1 MRISWSRFLKESLLW
16 PRVSRMLFIINQA
29 GFFEHVS
36 STCAP
41 LKPTN
46 KKSRSHALTP
56 FLPKSDKH
64 TITPNST
71 DPESNV
77 KVGRIAET
85 ITNLRS
91 FDCWTNSLRQYQ
103 RKWTEKM
110 YGELAYRCYGVKG
123 WKEKS
128 KRHFH
133 VLLSTQPRA
142 HYVSNGSWQNALSIW
157 LFLFLAGL
165 LFCQGVTAVLVI

>member
-1 MRISWSRFLKESLLW
+1 
-16 PRVSRMLFIINQA
+16 MLFIINQA

-46 KKSRSHALTP
+46 KKSRSLALTP

-64 TITPNST
+64 TIIPFIFIYNST

-85 ITNLRS
+85 ITSLRS
-91 FDCWTNSLRQYQ
+91 FDC
-103 RKWTEKM
+103 
-110 YGELAYRCYGVKG
+110 
-123 WKEKS
+123 
-128 KRHFH
+128 
-133 VLLSTQPRA
+133 
-142 HYVSNGSWQNALSIW
+142 
-157 LFLFLAGL
+157 
-165 LFCQGVTAVLVI
+165 

>member
-1 MRISWSRFLKESLLW
+1 
-16 PRVSRMLFIINQA
+16 MLFIINEA

-91 FDCWTNSLRQYQ
+91 FDC
-103 RKWTEKM
+103 
-110 YGELAYRCYGVKG
+110 
-123 WKEKS
+123 
-128 KRHFH
+128 
-133 VLLSTQPRA
+133 
-142 HYVSNGSWQNALSIW
+142 
-157 LFLFLAGL
+157 
-165 LFCQGVTAVLVI
+165 

>member
-1 MRISWSRFLKESLLW
+1 MKRKQRKKMRISWSRFLKESLLW

-103 RKWTEKM
+103 RKWTEKKVWRTCIPM
-110 YGELAYRCYGVKG
+110 LRCKGLKGEKQAT
-123 WKEKS
+123 
-128 KRHFH
+128 
-133 VLLSTQPRA
+133 LSRSFINTTTSPLR
-142 HYVSNGSWQNALSIW
+142 
-157 LFLFLAGL
+157 
-165 LFCQGVTAVLVI
+165 

>member
-1 MRISWSRFLKESLLW
+1 MARHGIILFFPFGMPNKYFVVTFTLKRLWKGSSAKKMRISWSRFLKESLLW

-103 RKWTEKM
+103 RKWTEKSM
-110 YGELAYRCYGVKG
+110 ENL
-123 WKEKS
+123 
-128 KRHFH
+128 H
-133 VLLSTQPRA
+133 TD
-142 HYVSNGSWQNALSIW
+142 
-157 LFLFLAGL
+157 
-165 LFCQGVTAVLVI
+165 VTV